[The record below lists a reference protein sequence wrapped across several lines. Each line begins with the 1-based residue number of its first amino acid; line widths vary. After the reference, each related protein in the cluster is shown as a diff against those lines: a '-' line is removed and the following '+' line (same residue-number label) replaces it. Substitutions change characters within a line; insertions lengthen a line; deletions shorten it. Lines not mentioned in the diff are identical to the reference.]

1 MQLPIINK
9 LKNFT
14 DTWRGFL
21 ITLALVY
28 GGVRSLQNY
37 WGANDFADTGLPKIT
52 LAQALERAAAENK
65 PIIAELSATWCG
77 TCRNMD
83 RTVFS
88 DPQVKQFL
96 TQQALYVRID
106 EKDSEADYFTQTYN
120 AQGYPTILLLNA
132 QGQLLRYLPLTYEPE
147 QFLKAANSS
156 GVRIDY

>member
-14 DTWRGFL
+14 DTWWGFL
-21 ITLALVY
+21 ITLALIY
-28 GGVRSLQNY
+28 CGVRGLQNY

-83 RTVFS
+83 RKVFNH
-88 DPQVKQFL
+88 PQVKQFL
-96 TQQALYVRID
+96 TEQALYARID
-106 EKDSEADYFTQTYN
+106 EKDPEAEHFTQTYK
-120 AQGYPTILLLNA
+120 AQGYPTIVLLNT
-132 QGQLLRYLPLTYEPE
+132 QGQLQRYLPLTYDPE
-147 QFLKAANSS
+147 EFLQAVK
-156 GVRIDY
+156 